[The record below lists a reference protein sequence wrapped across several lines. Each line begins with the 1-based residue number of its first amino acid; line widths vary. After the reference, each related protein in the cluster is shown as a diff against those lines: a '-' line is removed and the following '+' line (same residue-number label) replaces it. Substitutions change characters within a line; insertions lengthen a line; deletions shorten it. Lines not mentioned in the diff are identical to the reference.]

1 MMEGKYDDI
10 IGLEYK
16 GPKRHPRMSIH
27 ERAAQFAPFA
37 ALTGYDDVI
46 AETGRLT
53 GSKIELDEEQR
64 ASMNAVLQ
72 TIRGRLLER
81 PEVILTYFRPDSRK
95 AGGTYLR
102 IKGHVRNIDE
112 ASRLVVLA
120 DGPSIPIDDLFSIFL
135 I

>member
-64 ASMNAVLQ
+64 DSLNAVLQ

-81 PEVILTYFRPDSRK
+81 PEVLLTYFRPDSRK

-120 DGPSIPIDDLFSIFL
+120 DGPSIPIDDLFSISL

>member
-1 MMEGKYDDI
+1 MEGKYDDI

-64 ASMNAVLQ
+64 ASLNAVLQ
-72 TIRGRLLER
+72 TIRDRLLER
-81 PEVILTYFRPDSRK
+81 PEAILTYFRPDSRK
-95 AGGTYLR
+95 TGGTYLS

>member
-64 ASMNAVLQ
+64 DSLNAVLQ
-72 TIRGRLLER
+72 TVRGRLLER
-81 PEVILTYFRPDSRK
+81 PEVLLTYFRPDSRK

-120 DGPSIPIDDLFSIFL
+120 DGPSIPIDNLFSISL

>member
-64 ASMNAVLQ
+64 ASLNAVLQ
-72 TIRGRLLER
+72 TIRGRLMER

-120 DGPSIPIDDLFSIFL
+120 DGPSIHIDDLFSIFL

>member
-64 ASMNAVLQ
+64 ASLNAVLQ

-81 PEVILTYFRPDSRK
+81 PEAILTYFRPDSRK

-120 DGPSIPIDDLFSIFL
+120 DGPSIPIDDLFSISL

>member
-64 ASMNAVLQ
+64 DSLNAVLQ

-81 PEVILTYFRPDSRK
+81 PEVLLTYFRPDSRK

>member
-64 ASMNAVLQ
+64 ASLNAVLQ

-81 PEVILTYFRPDSRK
+81 PEVLLTYFRPDSRK

-102 IKGHVRNIDE
+102 IKGHIRNIDE

>member
-37 ALTGYDDVI
+37 ARTGYDDVI

-64 ASMNAVLQ
+64 ASLNAVLQ
-72 TIRGRLLER
+72 TVRGRLLER
-81 PEVILTYFRPDSRK
+81 PEVLLTYFRPDSRK

>member
-16 GPKRHPRMSIH
+16 GPQRHPRMSIH

-64 ASMNAVLQ
+64 ASLNAVLQ

-81 PEVILTYFRPDSRK
+81 PEVLLTYFRPDSRK

>member
-53 GSKIELDEEQR
+53 GSKMELDEEQR
-64 ASMNAVLQ
+64 ASLNAVLQ
-72 TIRGRLLER
+72 TVRGRLLER
-81 PEVILTYFRPDSRK
+81 PEVLLTYFRPDSRK

>member
-37 ALTGYDDVI
+37 ALTGYDDII

-64 ASMNAVLQ
+64 ASLNAVLQ

>member
-64 ASMNAVLQ
+64 ASLNAVLQ

-81 PEVILTYFRPDSRK
+81 PEVLLTYFRPDSRK
-95 AGGTYLR
+95 AGGAYLR

-120 DGPSIPIDDLFSIFL
+120 DGPSIPIDDLFSISL

>member
-64 ASMNAVLQ
+64 ASLNAVLQ
-72 TIRGRLLER
+72 TIRDRLLER
-81 PEVILTYFRPDSRK
+81 PEAILTYFRPDSRK
-95 AGGTYLR
+95 TGGTYLS

>member
-53 GSKIELDEEQR
+53 GAKIELDEEQR
-64 ASMNAVLQ
+64 DSLNAVLQ
-72 TIRGRLLER
+72 TVRGRLLER
-81 PEVILTYFRPDSRK
+81 PEVLLTYFRPDSRK

>member
-10 IGLEYK
+10 IWLEYK

-64 ASMNAVLQ
+64 ASLNAVLQ
-72 TIRGRLLER
+72 TVRGRLLER
-81 PEVILTYFRPDSRK
+81 PEVLLTYFRPDSRK

-120 DGPSIPIDDLFSIFL
+120 DGPSIPIDDLFSISL

>member
-64 ASMNAVLQ
+64 ASLNAVLQ
-72 TIRGRLLER
+72 TVRGRLLER
-81 PEVILTYFRPDSRK
+81 PEVLLTYFRPDSRK

>member
-64 ASMNAVLQ
+64 ASLNAVLQ

-81 PEVILTYFRPDSRK
+81 PEVLLTYFRPDSRK

>member
-27 ERAAQFAPFA
+27 ERSAQFAPFA

-64 ASMNAVLQ
+64 ASLNAVLQ
-72 TIRGRLLER
+72 TVRGRLLER
-81 PEVILTYFRPDSRK
+81 PEVLLTYFRPDSRK

-120 DGPSIPIDDLFSIFL
+120 DGPSIPIDDLFSISL

>member
-64 ASMNAVLQ
+64 ACLNAVLQ

-81 PEVILTYFRPDSRK
+81 PEVMLTYFRPDSRK

>member
-64 ASMNAVLQ
+64 ASLNAVLQ

-120 DGPSIPIDDLFSIFL
+120 DGPSITIDDLFSIFL

>member
-64 ASMNAVLQ
+64 ASLNAVLQ

>member
-64 ASMNAVLQ
+64 ASLNAVLQ
-72 TIRGRLLER
+72 TIHGRLLER
-81 PEVILTYFRPDSRK
+81 PEVLLTYFRPDSRK

-120 DGPSIPIDDLFSIFL
+120 DGPSISIDDLFSIFL